1 MVVNDSASRA
11 LAPVLKIGVTP
22 SVYLAPVTV
31 NVFVPPPLFLIKNTA
46 VLALLFAGGF
56 VKYMVELAVSVIF
69 HTAPRFQS
77 IAVLPPLNVNAVT
90 VSSKNPIPIP
100 PAADL
105 ATMVDAPLDA
115 DAVVAE
121 LGIDVNAAP
130 EPEKAPENVVVVSV
144 FVLGL
149 KLSPVSVLSA

>member
-1 MVVNDSASRA
+1 MNN
-11 LAPVLKIGVTP
+11 VT
-22 SVYLAPVTV
+22 
-31 NVFVPPPLFLIKNTA
+31 
-46 VLALLFAGGF
+46 VLALFELGGF

-77 IAVLPPLNVNAVT
+77 TAVLPPLNVNDDT

-105 ATMVDAPLDA
+105 ATIVDAPLDA
-115 DAVVAE
+115 EAVVA
-121 LGIDVNAAP
+121 LFGMLVNAAP
-130 EPEKAPENVVVVSV
+130 EPLNAPENVVVVSV

-149 KLSPVSVLSA
+149 NDNPISVLSA